1 MPTVERPPPSLLT
14 ALATN
19 WSYGGV
25 IICLFGAFYL
35 ADPPSEPI
43 GLIIILAGSMMVLV
57 GFIRTRRLCMYG
69 LEVDATCT
77 RTRGYKGI
85 PILTLSY
92 VFKDLPYKTKLEVDI
107 IRAFGP
113 RLHLGGTGVVKL
125 IIDPNSSKR
134 VLLKNQFYPPAP
146 AKK

>member
-1 MPTVERPPPSLLT
+1 MPTIERPPPSLLT
-14 ALATN
+14 VLATN

-25 IICLFGAFYL
+25 IISIFGAFYL

-43 GLIIILAGSMMVLV
+43 GLIIIFIGLLMLPV
-57 GFIRTRRLCMYG
+57 GFIRTRQLCIYG
-69 LEVDATCT
+69 FEVDATCT
-77 RTRGYKGI
+77 RSRGYKGI

-92 VFKDLPYKTKLEVDI
+92 VFKDIPYKTKLEVDI

-125 IIDPNSSKR
+125 IIDPNSPKR

-146 AKK
+146 ARK